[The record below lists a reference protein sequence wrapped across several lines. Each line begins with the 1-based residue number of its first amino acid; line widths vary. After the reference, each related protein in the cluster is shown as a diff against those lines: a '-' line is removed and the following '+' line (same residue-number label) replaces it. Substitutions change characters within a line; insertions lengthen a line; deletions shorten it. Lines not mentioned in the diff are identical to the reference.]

1 MCVCQVPL
9 VLRNMT
15 NIKILFKS
23 PQIKEEAARK
33 AEVKRLRAI
42 QLKEEAREKKAR
54 QEQLKLVQKE
64 KREKAAL
71 EKKKMIEV
79 AAQQALDLFDATP
92 DSAPDIDVH
101 EDRRV
106 TRQQASKKYRQE
118 GGKEVK
124 THKYTWMQT

>member
-1 MCVCQVPL
+1 MCVYQVPL

-23 PQIKEEAARK
+23 PQIKQEAARK

-64 KREKAAL
+64 KRETAAL
-71 EKKKMIEV
+71 EKKKKIDL
-79 AAQQALDLFDATP
+79 AAQHALELFDATPDSAP

-106 TRQQASKKYRQE
+106 TRQQTSKKYSEE
-118 GGKEVK
+118 GGKGVK
-124 THKYTWMQT
+124 TNKHA